1 MLILKLWLSK
11 SSFNTYL
18 IEIDTRC
25 SLVKKVSRMVLTAAF
40 LLTGIGMTTKA
51 AASSTDDEITAVNQK
66 IEATQSSIDQAQKSI
81 SKLQSQQT
89 KDEEEIHSLTV
100 NINARKKHLAQQARS
115 AQENDAGSIIQF
127 ITDSKN
133 FSDVID
139 RIAAVV
145 TMVKANNQTLAEQK
159 NDKLKVV
166 ADKANVDSAADKQK
180 QLNNQLNEQMAN
192 LAVQKVELKV
202 KKAKE
207 DAAAKQT
214 AQKALE
220 KAQQAAKTV
229 KTAKDQGTVVKALAK
244 ADQAV
249 NQANKATSSTTIVD
263 TSNSNNNSS
272 TSQVQLANKTTSTTS
287 SSSSSTAKSASV
299 DTSSV
304 VSAAISLT
312 KMHIPYVYGGAS
324 LSGMD
329 CSGLT
334 QYVYSKFGVSLPHN
348 AASQAAMT
356 TRESVSAAQP
366 GDLLFWQ
373 NSGGVYHVAI
383 YIGGGQFVHA
393 PHTGA
398 FVSVG
403 SVSGFPPSFAGRL
416 N

>member
-1 MLILKLWLSK
+1 M
-11 SSFNTYL
+11 
-18 IEIDTRC
+18 
-25 SLVKKVSRMVLTAAF
+25 KKVSRIVLAATF
-40 LLTGIGMTTKA
+40 LLTGIGITTKA
-51 AASSTDDEITAVNQK
+51 AASSTDDAITAVNQK
-66 IEATQSSIDQAQKSI
+66 IEATQSSIDQAQKNI

-89 KDEEEIHSLTV
+89 KDEEEIYSLTA
-100 NINARKKHLAQQARS
+100 NINARKKHLEQQARS

-127 ITDSKN
+127 VTNSKN
-133 FSDVID
+133 FSDAID
-139 RIAAVV
+139 RVAAVV

-166 ADKANVDSAADKQK
+166 ADKAKVESAADKQK
-180 QLNNQLNEQMAN
+180 QLNDQLNEQMAN

-207 DAAAKQT
+207 DETARQAAQS
-214 AQKALE
+214 ALK

-229 KTAKDQGTVVKALAK
+229 KTSKNQSTVVKALTT

-249 NQANKATSSTTIVD
+249 SEANDATSSTTTD
-263 TSNSNNNSS
+263 SSNSS
-272 TSQVQLANKTTSTTS
+272 TTNQEQVANKTTSATS
-287 SSSSSTAKSASV
+287 SSASSTANASSV

-304 VSAAISLT
+304 VAAAISLT
-312 KMHIPYVYGGAS
+312 KMNIPYVYGGAS

-393 PHTGA
+393 PHSGA
-398 FVSVG
+398 NVSVG
-403 SVSGFPPSFAGRL
+403 SISGFPPSFAGRL